1 MSVSWSVLPLNFSCV
16 REASSRRY
24 ALPVCSVSPLVVV
37 DGFLFRLS
45 SRAASSRA
53 RLPQFPGRAV
63 QGHPSAAPTRRLRRI
78 RTFRAVTRCWFE
90 LRSSCSEQDDQ
101 RDEANLTN
109 GDVDSSNRKN
119 VRTDV
124 RRDVRMGVRAD
135 IRTDVLTDVRT
146 DICRHVLT

>member
-1 MSVSWSVLPLNFSCV
+1 MPVCASCV
-16 REASSRRY
+16 FGERSRN
-24 ALPVCSVSPLVVV
+24 C
-37 DGFLFRLS
+37 GRLS
-45 SRAASSRA
+45 LEVIVEGGLFSGTTF
-53 RLPQFPGRAV
+53 LFPGRGV

-78 RTFRAVTRCWFE
+78 RMFRSVTRRSFE

-109 GDVDSSNRKN
+109 GDVDSSNRTN

-135 IRTDVLTDVRT
+135 IRMDVLTDV
-146 DICRHVLT
+146 CLYGLL